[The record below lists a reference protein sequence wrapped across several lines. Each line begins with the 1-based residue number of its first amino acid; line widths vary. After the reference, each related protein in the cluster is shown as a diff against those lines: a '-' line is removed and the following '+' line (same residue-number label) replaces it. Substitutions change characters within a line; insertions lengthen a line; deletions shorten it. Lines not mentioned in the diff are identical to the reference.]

1 MPQAIMET
9 SKGTLNLELFEKEAP
24 GTVKNFISLAKKG
37 FYDGLSFHR
46 VIPNFMVQGGCPNG
60 TGTGDPGYKIKCET
74 KGNPHKHTPGTLSM
88 AHAG

>member
-9 SKGTLNLELFEKEAP
+9 SEGTINLDLFDKDAP

-46 VIPNFMVQGGCPNG
+46 VIDNLMIQCGCPTG
-60 TGTGDPGYKIKCET
+60 TGTGGQ
-74 KGNPHKHTPGTLSM
+74 G
-88 AHAG
+88 